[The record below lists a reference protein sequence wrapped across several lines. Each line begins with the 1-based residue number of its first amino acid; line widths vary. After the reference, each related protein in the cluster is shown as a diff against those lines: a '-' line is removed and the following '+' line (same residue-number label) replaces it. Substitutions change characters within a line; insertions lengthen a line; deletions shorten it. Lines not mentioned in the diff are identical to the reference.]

1 MLKKKY
7 QKEKPKILIIYCDFK
22 KFTYTNL
29 QPELISKL
37 KSYNLYEYYTLKKSF
52 LEILDKHAVKNKILP
67 GDQKP
72 YINKTL
78 RSAIMKHS

>member
-22 KFTYTNL
+22 KFAYTNL
-29 QPELISKL
+29 QSKLISKL
-37 KSYNLYEYYTLKKSF
+37 KSHNLYGYYTLKKSF
-52 LEILDKHAVKNKILP
+52 LEILDKHAVKKKILP